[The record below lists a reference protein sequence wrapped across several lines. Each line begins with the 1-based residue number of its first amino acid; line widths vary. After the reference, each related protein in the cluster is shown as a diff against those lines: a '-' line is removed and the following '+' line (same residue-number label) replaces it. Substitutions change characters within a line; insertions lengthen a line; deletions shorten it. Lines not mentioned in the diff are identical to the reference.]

1 MLKIFL
7 SSAAVLGTVALVSMA
22 TAGGT
27 GGAGGSAMSGCGSGG
42 CGMGTPTAA
51 TTQPTTQASSYT
63 CPMHKEIIRTKPGE
77 CPKCGMKLVPAEES
91 GKAPAHDHAAH

>member
-1 MLKIFL
+1 MMKIFL

-27 GGAGGSAMSGCGSGG
+27 DGAGGSAMSGCGTGG

-51 TTQPTTQASSYT
+51 TTQPTTQASSYV
-63 CPMHKEIIRTKPGE
+63 CPMHKEVISDKAGK
-77 CPKCGMKLVPAEES
+77 CPKCGMKLVAADKSDTEI
-91 GKAPAHDHAAH
+91 APVAH